1 MSEILRL
8 QSVSRN
14 FSGLKAL
21 RDVSLGIGKG
31 EVLGLI
37 GPNGAGKTTL
47 VNVVTGVTPASSGT
61 VTFMGRDITRV
72 KTYQSARLGLSR
84 TFQVVQPF
92 AEFSALDNV
101 AAAALFSQPGES
113 IKSARQEARAHLA
126 FVGLEA
132 QSDQPAATLTLA
144 MRKRLELAKALAMK
158 PKLLFLDEVNAGLN
172 SAEVER
178 ATRLIHQLA
187 ENGITIVMIEH
198 LMKVVLNVCTRIVVL
213 HNGQLI
219 ADGAPRDVIKNPA
232 VVEAYLGQQVC
243 AKGWRSWLIHPLSSC
258 KACARAMARFRCCG
272 ASILPYEAG
281 RSLH

>member
-8 QSVSRN
+8 NAVSRH
-14 FSGLKAL
+14 FSGLQAL
-21 RDVSLGIGKG
+21 SEVTLGINKG

-47 VNVVTGVTPASSGT
+47 VNTICGVTPASSGT
-61 VTFMGRDITRV
+61 VVFMGQDITRI
-72 KTYQSARLGLSR
+72 KTYQAARRGLSR
-84 TFQVVQPF
+84 TFQIVQPL
-92 AEFSALDNV
+92 AEFTALDNV
-101 AAAALFSQPGES
+101 AAAALFSQAGES
-113 IKSARQEARAHLA
+113 LKSAREEARAHLA

-132 QSDQPAATLTLA
+132 QAGQSAATLTLA

-187 ENGITIVMIEH
+187 KGGITIVMIEH
-198 LMKVVLNVCTRIVVL
+198 LMKVVLNVCTRIAVL

-219 ADGAPRDVIKNPA
+219 ADGEPRDVMKNPA
-232 VVEAYLGQQVC
+232 VVDAYLGQQY
-243 AKGWRSWLIHPLSSC
+243 AQRN
-258 KACARAMARFRCCG
+258 
-272 ASILPYEAG
+272 AG
-281 RSLH
+281 RG

>member
-8 QSVSRN
+8 DTVSRH
-14 FSGLKAL
+14 FSGLQAL
-21 RDVSLGIGKG
+21 SDVTLGISKG

-47 VNVVTGVTPASSGT
+47 VNTVCGVTPANSGT
-61 VTFMGRDITRV
+61 VTFNGRDITGIR
-72 KTYQSARLGLSR
+72 TFQAARLGLSR
-84 TFQVVQPF
+84 TFQIVQPF
-92 AEFSALDNV
+92 AELTALDNV

-113 IKSARQEARAHLA
+113 LKSSREQARAHLA

-132 QSDQPAATLTLA
+132 QAAQPAATLTLA

-178 ATRLIHQLA
+178 ATGLIHQLA
-187 ENGITIVMIEH
+187 ASGITIVMIEH
-198 LMKVVLNVCTRIVVL
+198 LMKVVLNVCTRIAVL
-213 HNGQLI
+213 HNGRLI

-232 VVEAYLGQQVC
+232 VVDAYLGQQY
-243 AKGWRSWLIHPLSSC
+243 
-258 KACARAMARFRCCG
+258 ARRNATHG
-272 ASILPYEAG
+272 
-281 RSLH
+281 

>member
-1 MSEILRL
+1 MSEILQL
-8 QSVSRN
+8 SHVSRN

-21 RDVSLGIGKG
+21 SDVTMSVSKG

-47 VNVVTGVTPASSGT
+47 VNTICGVTPASAGV
-61 VTFMGRDITRV
+61 VTFDGRDITRV
-72 KTYQSARLGLSR
+72 KTYQAARLGLSR
-84 TFQVVQPF
+84 TFQIVQPF

-113 IKSARQEARAHLA
+113 LKSARETAFAHLV

-132 QSDQPAATLTLA
+132 QAGQSAATLTLA

-178 ATRLIHQLA
+178 ATKLIHQLA
-187 ENGITIVMIEH
+187 ASGITIVMIEH
-198 LMKVVLNVCTRIVVL
+198 LMKVVLNVCTRIAVL
-213 HNGQLI
+213 HNGQMI
-219 ADGAPRDVIKNPA
+219 ADGAPRDVIKNSA
-232 VVEAYLGQQVC
+232 VIDAYLGQQY
-243 AKGWRSWLIHPLSSC
+243 AKRN
-258 KACARAMARFRCCG
+258 AARG
-272 ASILPYEAG
+272 
-281 RSLH
+281 

>member
-21 RDVSLGIGKG
+21 WDVSLGIGKG

-61 VTFMGRDITRV
+61 VTFMGQDITRV

-126 FVGLEA
+126 FVGLES

-232 VVEAYLGQQVC
+232 VVEAYLGQQY
-243 AKGWRSWLIHPLSSC
+243 AQ
-258 KACARAMARFRCCG
+258 RAG
-272 ASILPYEAG
+272 AHG
-281 RSLH
+281 

>member
-8 QSVSRN
+8 QSVSRH

-21 RDVSLGIGKG
+21 SDVSLGIAKG

-47 VNVVTGVTPASSGT
+47 VNVVTGVTPASSGA
-61 VTFMGRDITRV
+61 VTFAGQDITRV

-92 AEFSALDNV
+92 AELSALDNV
-101 AAAALFSQPGES
+101 AAAALFSQPNES
-113 IKSARQEARAHLA
+113 LKSARASARERLA

-144 MRKRLELAKALAMK
+144 MRKRLELAKALAMR

-178 ATRLIHQLA
+178 ATRLIHELA
-187 ENGITIVMIEH
+187 ASGITIVMIEH

-213 HNGQLI
+213 HNGRLI
-219 ADGAPRDVIKNPA
+219 ADGLPREVIKNPA
-232 VVEAYLGQQVC
+232 VVEAYLGQQY
-243 AKGWRSWLIHPLSSC
+243 AQ
-258 KACARAMARFRCCG
+258 RAVAHG
-272 ASILPYEAG
+272 
-281 RSLH
+281 

>member
-1 MSEILRL
+1 VSEILRL

-21 RDVSLGIGKG
+21 RDVSLGISKG

-61 VTFMGRDITRV
+61 VMFMGQNITRV

-92 AEFSALDNV
+92 AELSALDNV

-113 IKSARQEARAHLA
+113 IKSAREEARAHLA

-232 VVEAYLGQQVC
+232 VVEAYLGQQY
-243 AKGWRSWLIHPLSSC
+243 AQRTG
-258 KACARAMARFRCCG
+258 ARG
-272 ASILPYEAG
+272 
-281 RSLH
+281 

>member
-8 QSVSRN
+8 DAVSRR
-14 FSGLKAL
+14 FSGLQAL
-21 RDVSLGIGKG
+21 RDVTFSVGKG

-47 VNVVTGVTPASSGT
+47 VNTVCGVTPANSGAII
-61 VTFMGRDITRV
+61 FDGRDITRI
-72 KTYQSARLGLSR
+72 KTYQAARLGLSR
-84 TFQVVQPF
+84 TFQIVQPF

-113 IKSARQEARAHLA
+113 IKSARDEARAHLA
-126 FVGLEA
+126 FVGLESQAA
-132 QSDQPAATLTLA
+132 QSAATLTLA

-178 ATRLIHQLA
+178 ATKLIHQLA
-187 ENGITIVMIEH
+187 ADGITIVMIEH
-198 LMKVVLNVCTRIVVL
+198 LMKVVLNVCTRIAVL

-219 ADGAPRDVIKNPA
+219 ADGPPRDVIKNPA
-232 VVEAYLGQQVC
+232 VVDAYLGQQY
-243 AKGWRSWLIHPLSSC
+243 AQRN
-258 KACARAMARFRCCG
+258 A
-272 ASILPYEAG
+272 AG
-281 RSLH
+281 G

>member
-61 VTFMGRDITRV
+61 VTFMGQDITRV

-113 IKSARQEARAHLA
+113 IRSARQEARAHLA
-126 FVGLEA
+126 FVGLES

-232 VVEAYLGQQVC
+232 VVEAYLGQQY
-243 AKGWRSWLIHPLSSC
+243 AQRAG
-258 KACARAMARFRCCG
+258 ARG
-272 ASILPYEAG
+272 
-281 RSLH
+281 

>member
-1 MSEILRL
+1 MSEILKL
-8 QSVSRN
+8 KSVSRH

-21 RDVSLGIGKG
+21 SDVSLSIAKG

-61 VTFMGRDITRV
+61 VTFAGQDITRV

-84 TFQVVQPF
+84 TFQIVQPF
-92 AEFSALDNV
+92 AELSALDNV
-101 AAAALFSQPGES
+101 AAAALFSQPNES
-113 IKSARQEARAHLA
+113 LKSARESARERLA

-144 MRKRLELAKALAMK
+144 MRKRLELAKALAMR

-178 ATRLIHQLA
+178 ATRLIHELA
-187 ENGITIVMIEH
+187 ASGITIVMIEH

-213 HNGQLI
+213 HNGRLI
-219 ADGAPRDVIKNPA
+219 ADGLPRDVIKTPA
-232 VVEAYLGQQVC
+232 VVEAYLGQQY
-243 AKGWRSWLIHPLSSC
+243 AQ
-258 KACARAMARFRCCG
+258 RAG
-272 ASILPYEAG
+272 AHG
-281 RSLH
+281 

>member
-21 RDVSLGIGKG
+21 RDVSLSVSKG

-47 VNVVTGVTPASSGT
+47 VNTVTGVTPASSGR
-61 VTFMGRDITRV
+61 VMFMGQDITRV
-72 KTYQSARLGLSR
+72 KTYQSARLGLAR
-84 TFQVVQPF
+84 TFQIVQPF

-101 AAAALFSQPGES
+101 AAAALFSQPGEN
-113 IKSARQEARAHLA
+113 IRSAREEARAHLA
-126 FVGLEA
+126 FVGLDSQA
-132 QSDQPAATLTLA
+132 DQPAATLTLA

-178 ATRLIHQLA
+178 AAKLIHQIC

-219 ADGAPRDVIKNPA
+219 ADGAPRDVIKDSA
-232 VVEAYLGQQVC
+232 VVEAYLGQQY
-243 AKGWRSWLIHPLSSC
+243 AQ
-258 KACARAMARFRCCG
+258 RAG
-272 ASILPYEAG
+272 HG
-281 RSLH
+281 

>member
-1 MSEILRL
+1 VSKILKL

-21 RDVSLGIGKG
+21 RDVSLGVSKG

-61 VTFMGRDITRV
+61 VTFMGPDVTRM

-84 TFQVVQPF
+84 TFQIVQPF

-113 IKSARQEARAHLA
+113 IKSAREEARAHLA

-178 ATRLIHQLA
+178 ATKLIHQLA
-187 ENGITIVMIEH
+187 ESGITIVMIEH

-219 ADGAPRDVIKNPA
+219 ADGAPREVIKNPA
-232 VVEAYLGQQVC
+232 VVEAYLGQQY
-243 AKGWRSWLIHPLSSC
+243 AQ
-258 KACARAMARFRCCG
+258 RAG
-272 ASILPYEAG
+272 G
-281 RSLH
+281 HG

>member
-1 MSEILRL
+1 MSEILKL
-8 QSVSRN
+8 QSVSRH

-21 RDVSLGIGKG
+21 SDVSLSIAKG

-61 VTFMGRDITRV
+61 VTFAGQDITRV

-84 TFQVVQPF
+84 TFQIVQPF

-101 AAAALFSQPGES
+101 AAAALFSQPNES
-113 IKSARQEARAHLA
+113 LKSARESARERLA

-144 MRKRLELAKALAMK
+144 MRKRLELAKALAMR

-178 ATRLIHQLA
+178 ATRLIHELA
-187 ENGITIVMIEH
+187 ASGITIVMIEH

-213 HNGQLI
+213 HNGRLI
-219 ADGAPRDVIKNPA
+219 ADGLPRDVIKNPA
-232 VVEAYLGQQVC
+232 VVEAYLGQQY
-243 AKGWRSWLIHPLSSC
+243 AQ
-258 KACARAMARFRCCG
+258 RAG
-272 ASILPYEAG
+272 AHG
-281 RSLH
+281 

>member
-21 RDVSLGIGKG
+21 RDVSLGISKG

-61 VTFMGRDITRV
+61 VTFMGQDITRV

-113 IKSARQEARAHLA
+113 IKSAREEARAHLA

-219 ADGAPRDVIKNPA
+219 ADGAPRDVIKNSA
-232 VVEAYLGQQVC
+232 VVEAYLGQQY
-243 AKGWRSWLIHPLSSC
+243 AQRAG
-258 KACARAMARFRCCG
+258 ARG
-272 ASILPYEAG
+272 
-281 RSLH
+281 

>member
-1 MSEILRL
+1 VSEILHL

-21 RDVSLGIGKG
+21 RDVSLGLSKG

-61 VTFMGRDITRV
+61 VTFMGQDITRV

-101 AAAALFSQPGES
+101 AAAALFSQSGES
-113 IKSARQEARAHLA
+113 IKSAREEARAHLA

-132 QSDQPAATLTLA
+132 QSAQPAATLTLA

-187 ENGITIVMIEH
+187 ESGITIVMIEH

-232 VVEAYLGQQVC
+232 VVEAYLGQQY
-243 AKGWRSWLIHPLSSC
+243 AQ
-258 KACARAMARFRCCG
+258 RASADG
-272 ASILPYEAG
+272 
-281 RSLH
+281 

>member
-8 QSVSRN
+8 EAVSRH
-14 FSGLKAL
+14 FSGLQAL
-21 RDVSLGIGKG
+21 RDVSLSVNKG

-61 VTFMGRDITRV
+61 VSFNGQDITRV

-84 TFQVVQPF
+84 TFQIVQPF
-92 AEFSALDNV
+92 AEFTALDNV

-113 IKSARQEARAHLA
+113 LKSAREEARAHLA

-132 QSDQPAATLTLA
+132 QSEQPAATLTLA
-144 MRKRLELAKALAMK
+144 MRKRLELAKALAMR

-187 ENGITIVMIEH
+187 ANGITIVMIEH

-213 HNGQLI
+213 HNGRLI
-219 ADGAPRDVIKNPA
+219 ADGMPRDVIKNPA
-232 VVEAYLGQQVC
+232 VVEAYLGQQY
-243 AKGWRSWLIHPLSSC
+243 AQRNSANG
-258 KACARAMARFRCCG
+258 
-272 ASILPYEAG
+272 
-281 RSLH
+281 